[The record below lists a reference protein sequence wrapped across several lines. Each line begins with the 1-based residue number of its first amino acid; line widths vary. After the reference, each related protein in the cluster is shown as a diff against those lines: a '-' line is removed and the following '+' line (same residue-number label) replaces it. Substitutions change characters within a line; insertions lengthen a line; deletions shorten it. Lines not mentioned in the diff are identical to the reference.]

1 MPLIRKIET
10 SNEIM
15 GIWRMSETLGE
26 LMARYEV
33 KPHEESSFLA
43 FRNDRRRREWLTVR
57 VLLES
62 LLGKGVSIEYMESG
76 KPFLRGSKLFVSI
89 THTIGYVG
97 LRLGIQPVALDME
110 YMSNRVLRLIPK
122 FVSEREMRY
131 VDNDNKIVTAL
142 IIWSAKE
149 TLFKR
154 FDISDVMFERHLS
167 VRSLVVN
174 GCEGVFTGCVD
185 KDGFY
190 AEVELHYN
198 LFDDLILV
206 YC

>member
-10 SNEIM
+10 PTEIM
-15 GIWRMSETLGE
+15 GIWRMSETLDD
-26 LMARYEV
+26 LLACYEV
-33 KPHEESSFLA
+33 KPHERHNFEA
-43 FRNDRRRREWLTVR
+43 FRNDRRRKEWLTVR
-57 VLLES
+57 ILLAE
-62 LLGKGVSIEYMESG
+62 LIGGEASIDYMESG

-97 LRLGIQPVALDME
+97 VRLGVQPVALDME
-110 YMSNRVLRLIPK
+110 YMSNRVLRLIPR

-131 VDNDNKIVTAL
+131 IAEDNKIVSAL
-142 IIWSAKE
+142 IVWSAKE

-154 FDISDVMFERHLS
+154 FDISDVLFDRHLF

-190 AEVELHYN
+190 AEVELHYT

>member
-1 MPLIRKIET
+1 MPLIKKFET
-10 SNEIM
+10 QNELT
-15 GIWRMSETLGE
+15 GVWRMSESLDE

-33 KPHEESSFLA
+33 KPHEKHAFEA
-43 FRNDRRRREWLTVR
+43 FRNDRRRREWITVR
-57 VLLES
+57 ILLDT
-62 LLGKGVSIEYMESG
+62 LLGNGVSIEYMESG
-76 KPFLRGSKLFVSI
+76 KPFLRGSKLFISI

-97 LRLGIQPVALDME
+97 VRLGSQPVALDME
-110 YMSNRVLRLIPK
+110 YVSNRVLRLIPK
-122 FVSEREMRY
+122 FVSEHEMRY
-131 VDNDNKIVTAL
+131 VDEDNKIVTAL
-142 IIWSAKE
+142 VIWSAKE

-154 FDISDVMFERHLS
+154 FDIPDVMFERHLS

-174 GCEGVFTGCVD
+174 GSEGVFTGCVD

-190 AEVELHYN
+190 AEVELHYS